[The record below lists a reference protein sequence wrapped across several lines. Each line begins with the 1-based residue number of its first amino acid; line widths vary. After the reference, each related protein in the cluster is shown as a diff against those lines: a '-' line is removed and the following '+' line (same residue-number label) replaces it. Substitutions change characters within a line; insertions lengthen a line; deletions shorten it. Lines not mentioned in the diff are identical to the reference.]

1 MKTRMI
7 FLSAIVLAAALLF
20 TGCSTQDSD
29 SKSETTT
36 VQNSEN
42 TQEVEEE
49 QKQEQQEKQQEDTTD
64 TTSQRI
70 SREKAVQIV
79 LSRVDGAVESNIHEL
94 KTDQDDGL
102 FVYEGELLFDG
113 YEYEFEI
120 DGRTGEIIKWEIDR
134 E

>member
-42 TQEVEEE
+42 TQEVERE
-49 QKQEQQEKQQEDTTD
+49 QKQEQQEKQQED

-79 LSRVDGAVESNIHEL
+79 LSRVKGAVESDIHEL